1 MNTIRTTPRRRQRGV
16 STLLIA
22 MLLLVILTIVTVFS
36 VRIGLSEQR
45 VSSNEY
51 RQKMVFQIAESGLSL
66 GVEYLKQNTDKLVSS
81 TTGGWLFE
89 GYWQPCT
96 APFEGGAANLDPCN
110 ELPDGGSAGS
120 VDVRSGSYR
129 YVGPASSGKSG
140 RLPLDAAAVPSE
152 VGGFDAAVRTYA
164 TLCRLDMSLV
174 VDDKI
179 EPRCSLSPAKEG
191 TFYVTVVSTGALA
204 NENSA
209 ATVKQSFGTF
219 RLVGRG
225 PDVPLVAAGIVNTAG
240 SAELV
245 PNPDAAGFGVPL
257 SIWSQ
262 GDAQIDKSNI
272 NTCQLGEW
280 LVNYGNSTG
289 PTEEELANGICA
301 NCVCKGLCPGS
312 GLLSGDAAACPT
324 GKDKMEGE
332 DILDVDSH
340 FSDASPKV
348 RDSKYF
354 PDDLFAYVFGVP
366 SGVEEDAFLKKNAKT
381 ILSCDS
387 ELASLGANAKG
398 FYWYRGTQECGLS
411 ADAIG
416 TPQRP
421 VVLVSDKPVHLK
433 SGVQFF
439 GIIFVRSEAGGG
451 TLLHATGGGQVYGSA
466 ILEGNASLAGNLSI
480 IFNKAVLRNLANSPD
495 FVRYGPI
502 PGSWSDSLREVP

>member
-1 MNTIRTTPRRRQRGV
+1 MNTVRTTPRRSQRGV

-22 MLLLVILTIVTVFS
+22 MLLLVILTVVTIFS
-36 VRIGLSEQR
+36 ARVGLSEQR
-45 VSSNEY
+45 ISGNEY
-51 RQKMVFQIAESGLSL
+51 RQKMAFQVAESGLS
-66 GVEYLKQNTDKLVSS
+66 VAIEHLKAHTDKLTSGV
-81 TTGGWLFE
+81 TGGWLFD
-89 GYWQPCT
+89 GDPYWEPCSSVKP
-96 APFEGGAANLDPCN
+96 AGMAVDPCD
-110 ELPDGGSAGS
+110 ELPTSPI
-120 VDVRSGSYR
+120 DVRAGSYR
-129 YVGPASSGKSG
+129 YVGPDGSDGSG
-140 RLPLDAAAVPSE
+140 RLPLTVPSDAGS
-152 VGGFDAAVRTYA
+152 VGGFGARFETYA

-174 VDDKI
+174 VDEQI
-179 EPRCSLSPAKEG
+179 QPRCSLSPSKEG
-191 TFYVTVVSTGALA
+191 TFYVTVVSKGMLS

-209 ATVKQSFGTF
+209 AVVKQSFGTF
-219 RLVGRG
+219 RLIGRG
-225 PDVPLVAAGIVNTAG
+225 PDVPLVAAGIVETAG

-245 PNPDAAGFGVPL
+245 PNPDAAGYGVPL
-257 SIWSQ
+257 SIWSK
-262 GDAQIDKSNI
+262 GNAEVDSSNI

-280 LVNYGNSTG
+280 LVNYGNLTPPSA
-289 PTEEELANGICA
+289 EDLANGVCA
-301 NCVCKGLCPGS
+301 NCACKGLCPGS

-354 PDDLFAYVFGVP
+354 PSDLFAYVFGVP
-366 SGVEEDAFLKKNAKT
+366 SGSEEETFLKNNAKT
-381 ILSCDS
+381 ITNCDT
-387 ELASLGANAKG
+387 ELANLGKDAKG
-398 FYWYRGTQECGLS
+398 FYWYRGAAECGLS
-411 ADAIG
+411 ASAIG

-439 GIIFVRSEAGGG
+439 GVIFVRSEAGGG

-466 ILEGNASLAGNLSI
+466 VLEGDASLAGNLAI

-502 PGSWSDSLREVP
+502 PGTWTDAIYVN